1 MREVHLK
8 VGRYLARFAADH
20 ADIARAQGLR
30 DLCFRRARGLGG
42 RDADRYDA
50 TCRHMLVEEVES
62 GELVCCYRVLILADG
77 AQINTSYSAQFYD
90 LARLSEYRAGM
101 IELGRFCI
109 HPDRSDPDILRL
121 AWGALACVVDAQG
134 VGMLFGCSSFDGA
147 APEVHAEALDLLA
160 RAHLA
165 PERWRPGVKAGVRA
179 ALVHRFA
186 QDLAEPAA
194 NRGRAMLAMPP
205 LLRSYLSMG
214 GWVSDHAVLDP
225 DLNTLHVFTGL
236 EIAAIPPGRARLLRA
251 GAGDAAKYLSAGD

>member
-1 MREVHLK
+1 MLELHLK
-8 VGRYLARFAADH
+8 NGRYLARFAADH
-20 ADIARAQGLR
+20 ADIAQAQGLR
-30 DLCFRRARGLGG
+30 DLCFRTARGLSG

-50 TCRHMLVEEVES
+50 ACRHVLVEDGDS

-77 AQINTSYSAQFYD
+77 RQIDTSYSAQFYD
-90 LARLSEYRAGM
+90 LARLSEYRALM

-121 AWGALACVVDAQG
+121 AWGALSRVVDAKG

-147 APEVHAEALDLLA
+147 VPAVHAEALALLA

-165 PERWRPGVKAGVRA
+165 PARWRPGVKAGVKA
-179 ALVHRFA
+179 ALVYPFA
-186 QDLAEPAA
+186 QDLADRAA
-194 NRGRAMLAMPP
+194 SGGRALLTMPP
-205 LLRSYLSMG
+205 LLRSYLLMG

-236 EIAAIPPGRARLLRA
+236 EIAAVPPGRARLLRA
-251 GAGDAAKYLSAGD
+251 GAGGSAKYLSAGD